1 MEENNTSTFPD
12 YSYTKLYLN
21 ITNFSKQNYYSDYI
35 TNPEKR
41 ITTLVSNVG
50 EDWWKAY
57 VIAYHKV
64 RDTGRLLLRAKV
76 VTDHSVTLYQVYRS
90 KKDRDNF
97 EKAITKP
104 AFHSVVEIDMWEH
117 GYIIELRDF
126 YKLLDEIHASDK
138 KLIQHISMSY
148 AKPGMVIGDPLKG
161 DKLVYVD

>member
-1 MEENNTSTFPD
+1 MDRDTSTFSD

-21 ITNFSKQNYYSDYI
+21 ITNFSKQDYYSDYI
-35 TNPEKR
+35 SNPKKR

-50 EDWWKAY
+50 EDWQKAY
-57 VIAYHKV
+57 VIAYHKI

-76 VTDHSVTLYQVYRS
+76 ITDHSVTLYQVYRS

-97 EKAITKP
+97 EQAITKP
-104 AFHSVVEIDMWEH
+104 AFNNIDEIDIWEH

-126 YKLLDEIHASDK
+126 YKLLDEIHACDK

-148 AKPGMVIGDPLKG
+148 AQSGMVIGDALNG
-161 DKLVYVD
+161 DKLFYVD